1 MVDCNAKTPL
11 QSEEDI
17 ESQTRS
23 QPRLIHDTTLPTPT
37 PQHTNHSPLPCQLS
51 FTLWLT
57 KALVLIPSRIT
68 ETLKQA
74 WINRSDEVSYP
85 FLWALPKS
93 LTPLAGQ
100 ETDPLFT
107 QWQTPVFSP
116 SSNHSASSRT
126 TQGLRW
132 LLAMLERKLT
142 TSWDLAFSCRFWWGA
157 AL

>member
-1 MVDCNAKTPL
+1 MYKTPL
-11 QSEEDI
+11 QQEELNRKT
-17 ESQTRS
+17 QS
-23 QPRLIHDTTLPTPT
+23 QPSLLQDTTLPTPT
-37 PQHTNHSPLPCQLS
+37 PQHTKHSPLPYLFS
-51 FTLWLT
+51 LKLWLT
-57 KALVLIPSRIT
+57 KALVLILSRIT
-68 ETLKQA
+68 YTLKHA
-74 WINRSDEVSYP
+74 WNNRSDEVSYP